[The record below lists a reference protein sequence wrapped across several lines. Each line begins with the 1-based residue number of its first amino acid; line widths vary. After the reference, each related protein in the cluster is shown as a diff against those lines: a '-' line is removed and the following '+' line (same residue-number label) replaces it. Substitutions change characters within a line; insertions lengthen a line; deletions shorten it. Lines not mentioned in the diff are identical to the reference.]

1 MAPLAYVFVWRATT
15 KSVSLWTLPQ
25 APATPFCVNHVPKPP
40 VKKLLEVLSEE
51 AAVEVVVALTVVDVV
66 LGVV

>member
-1 MAPLAYVFVWRATT
+1 
-15 KSVSLWTLPQ
+15 
-25 APATPFCVNHVPKPP
+25 

>member
-1 MAPLAYVFVWRATT
+1 
-15 KSVSLWTLPQ
+15 
-25 APATPFCVNHVPKPP
+25 

-66 LGVV
+66 LGVM